1 MNKEFEAQLK
11 EVTNHLDLEL
21 KNIRTGRAAP
31 SLVEEI
37 TVEAYGSRSPMKHIA
52 NIVTPD
58 ASSITIEPWDKSLL
72 AYVEKAIRESDLGLA
87 PANEGE
93 RIRLKLPPL
102 TEERRAELVKVVK
115 EKVEEAKIS
124 IRNHRESI
132 LKDLKAKKLSEDDE
146 KHERD
151 EVQKLVDTTN
161 KAVETA
167 GEQKTNELM
176 NMSAS

>member
-1 MNKEFEAQLK
+1 MNKVFDSQLK
-11 EVTNHLDLEL
+11 EVVAHLHTEL

-37 TVEAYGSRSPMKHIA
+37 TVEAYGSRTPMKHIG
-52 NIVTPD
+52 NIVAPD

-72 AYVEKAIRESDLGLA
+72 SAVEKAIRESDLGLA

-102 TEERRAELVKVVK
+102 TEERRGELVKVVK

-124 IRNHRESI
+124 VRNHREAA
-132 LKDLKAKKLSEDDE
+132 LKDLKNQELSEDDE
-146 KHERD
+146 KRERD
-151 EVQKLVDTTN
+151 EIQKLVDTSN
-161 KAVETA
+161 KTIEAA
-167 GEQKTNELM
+167 GEEKTTELM
-176 NMSAS
+176 NMSAA